1 MIVVGTHVKDELSST
16 TWNMLQNIPLLL
28 YFCLSCSLYS
38 QESAYLYLFP
48 FCTCCHNASGSMSLL
63 REHEAFFREHVHL
76 QGAHASSGSMC
87 FLREYVCCRDSFR
100 ELVSYCHHSLNS
112 ITFFLA
118 QGSFT
123 EYRHTE

>member
-1 MIVVGTHVKDELSST
+1 MSHVIVVGTHVMDELSST

-48 FCTCCHNASGSMSLL
+48 FCTCCHNASGSMYI
-63 REHEAFFREHVHL
+63 FREHVHP
-76 QGAHASSGSMC
+76 QGARASSGSTC
-87 FLREYVCCRDSFR
+87 ILREYVCCRDSFR